1 MCSSREQSEARGT
14 PSRTKAQPYNP
25 GQVNRHVRRIVLASI
40 TAATAVSLVIQ
51 DRVTA
56 AGARDYVAQQRAA
69 ALGQAPAVTIDEV
82 MRPAV
87 RRSVRVA
94 LTWGGLVLAAGLAT
108 AAAVSSFERRP
119 PAR

>member
-1 MCSSREQSEARGT
+1 M
-14 PSRTKAQPYNP
+14 TKAQPYNP
-25 GQVNRHVRRIVLASI
+25 GQVNRHVRRIVLTSI
-40 TAATAVSLVIQ
+40 AAAIAVFLVVQ

-56 AGARDYVAQQRAA
+56 AGARDYVAHQRAA
-69 ALGQAPAVTIDEV
+69 ALGQAPAVTIDEL

-108 AAAVSSFERRP
+108 AAVVSSLEGRRP
-119 PAR
+119 AG